1 MSENQKYSKNN
12 SHYSKYH
19 ANTSNFNPVS
29 ANRGVKAHWIVYL
42 AVNGFLMLIN
52 FLTGFNGGNFWFL
65 YPLLSW
71 GIGISIH
78 TSVIY
83 IISRYPFKSD
93 RGFYIHFAVILI
105 VSVYLILLNFIT
117 GDNYLWFAWPVTAMG
132 IGVGEHFVAYNRI
145 KRIETGQLVPRLH
158 ALWYPAVV
166 CFFLVFVDIY
176 SNGYPNWFWW
186 PVVPIMFVSFVIID
200 SITRHRENLSVRY
213 HERQAKIRAN
223 VNINT
228 NTNTDFSQEE
238 RSEVVLERRDNN
250 TPSDR
255 RYCPRCGEQNTPG
268 HAFCE
273 YCGLKFE

>member
-1 MSENQKYSKNN
+1 MSENQKNSKKNL
-12 SHYSKYH
+12 HYSKYH
-19 ANTSNFNPVS
+19 ANTSNYNPVS
-29 ANRGVKAHWIVYL
+29 ANRGVRAHWIAYL
-42 AVNGFLMLIN
+42 AVNGFLLLLN
-52 FLTGFNGGNFWFL
+52 FLNGFGTGFWFL

-83 IISRYPFKSD
+83 IINRYPYKSD

-105 VSVYLILLNFIT
+105 VSVYLLLLNLIT
-117 GDNYLWFAWPVTAMG
+117 GGHYLWFAWPVAAMS
-132 IGVGEHFVAYNRI
+132 ISVGVHFVAYKRI
-145 KRIETGQLVPRLH
+145 KSIESSQRVPRLH

-186 PVVPIMFVSFVIID
+186 PVVPIMLVSFVIID
-200 SITRHRENLSVRY
+200 SITRHRENLRVRY
-213 HERQAKIRAN
+213 HERQDNIRTN

-228 NTNTDFSQEE
+228 NTNSDFSQEE
-238 RSEVVLERRDNN
+238 RREVVLERRDNN

-255 RYCPRCGEQNTPG
+255 KYCPRCGEQNTPG
-268 HAFCE
+268 HTFCE